1 MNNTS
6 NHSMQRKKAS
16 NGLPTPG
23 LDSSFRLYLLDNPY
37 FLFSIFVLV
46 CDRVLGSS
54 GCFVAET
61 TFLTSHRARPH
72 LHLIVCERGQGR
84 FFWCDF
90 FIPLPYYSVFHK
102 FVSHRP
108 NCIKKHGMGFVRAAE
123 RLRNRDSKYNAER
136 NTKN

>member
-1 MNNTS
+1 
-6 NHSMQRKKAS
+6 MQREQAR
-16 NGLPTPG
+16 NGLPIPG

-61 TFLTSHRARPH
+61 TSYSHPQSEALFSSYCLREVEGVFLVRFSYHSAILLPSFTSLFFHSRP
-72 LHLIVCERGQGR
+72 
-84 FFWCDF
+84 
-90 FIPLPYYSVFHK
+90 S
-102 FVSHRP
+102 
-108 NCIKKHGMGFVRAAE
+108 CIEKHEVGFVRAEE
-123 RLRNRDSKYNAER
+123 RFRNRDSKYNAER